1 MGLNY
6 QIINLRNIVSDKY
19 TRLDTKYRTFSDK
32 MDFNV
37 WHTTNTKPLDFY
49 ISLIHSQVIKKGK
62 LPKKYP
68 LIDLKSIERKTN
80 TLINISHVNEIGSDK
95 IIIKDGDIIIPKIE
109 PKKGQLFLNLNH
121 KQFIGSTELME
132 YTINSNLIKPKF
144 LYYLLVQTKTL
155 KGMSYL
161 ESGKTHR
168 RVQPIDLLKIKIPNI
183 PLTIQNKTIVK
194 IEPLEN
200 EIKTLKTQKKA
211 DLESIN
217 KVFSETF
224 NIELEEIKKLDKVK
238 RFNLSLQE
246 VMLKNDALRTSFKWH
261 KLEQIQSYMYK
272 NINSITKLSTVIL
285 NTKNGWSPESSEVEE
300 GTAVLGQE
308 HILKN
313 GKISL
318 NPSKYTTLSR
328 NNIENFYVK
337 KNDFFVSRGNTLELV
352 AMAGVVNQEVFDNI
366 LYPDLYIKVEFKE
379 SKVHKQYMA
388 YLFNSFIGRVY
399 FNHVAK
405 GKNQTMVKV
414 SSKEILDFYLPLP
427 SMEIQ
432 EKIVKQIKEE
442 IDIQKEIDNKIL
454 ERQDAINALIEA
466 CIKQEQ
472 GQ

>member
-1 MGLNY
+1 MGLIQKTSIKRLSQHKFMRFDPKYLNTMNTIKFKNFIILKNLFK
-6 QIINLRNIVSDKY
+6 IINGNSYTKDYVDNITSKAFLRISDLTFQGDINNNNIIY
-19 TRLDTKYRTFSDK
+19 LNENTKIPKLKKLKKDDFILATIGATIGKINLAKNFEGGTFS
-32 MDFNV
+32 N
-37 WHTTNTKPLDFY
+37 NTVVLRSKKEINFY
-49 ISLIHSQVIKKGK
+49 FYEKLFQANIMQKYIFGIASQKAQPN
-62 LPKKYP
+62 LQTY
-68 LIDLKSIERKTN
+68 DIE
-80 TLINISHVNEIGSDK
+80 E
-95 IIIKDGDIIIPKIE
+95 
-109 PKKGQLFLNLNH
+109 
-121 KQFIGSTELME
+121 
-132 YTINSNLIKPKF
+132 
-144 LYYLLVQTKTL
+144 
-155 KGMSYL
+155 
-161 ESGKTHR
+161 
-168 RVQPIDLLKIKIPNI
+168 IKIPNI
-183 PLTIQNKTIVK
+183 PLIIQNKTIAE

-200 EIKTLKTQKKA
+200 EIKKLKTEKKA

-224 NIELEEIKKLDKVK
+224 NIELAEIKKLDKVK
-238 RFNLSLQE
+238 RFNLNLQE

-318 NPSKYTTLSR
+318 NASKYTTLSK

-379 SKVHKQYMA
+379 NKVHKQYMA

-405 GKNQTMVKV
+405 GKNQTMVKI
-414 SSKEILDFYLPLP
+414 SSKEILDFYVPLP

-432 EKIVKQIKEE
+432 EKIVKQIQEQ

-454 ERQDAINALIEA
+454 EKQDAINALIET